1 MIQFDFH
8 RFGTLAR
15 WSLTMDRRYFVKTT
29 LQWMVVITLC
39 FLFMTCVVNFDNEND
54 GIRAHQMCA
63 LMVVIMFGVIFVL
76 GGSMMFSSMK
86 GRHDDQRLLMLPA
99 SNLEKYLMRYSY
111 WLLLLPCCLAAFVV
125 ADVMQWVVNT
135 VLGHEH
141 TMLVMQYM
149 ANGIFNLHWTREV
162 PPALKQSIV
171 LTLVWHHSLYV
182 LGATFFRSHKY
193 NFILTSITLIVGGIL
208 LGIAFPN
215 DYVANRID
223 EHTVLILLNVG
234 NGVYV
239 LLTVFNFWLSY
250 RLFCRTQVIG
260 KFINI

>member
-15 WSLTMDRRYFVKTT
+15 WSLTMDRRYFIKTT
-29 LQWMVVITLC
+29 LQWMVVMMLW
-39 FLFMTCVVNFDNEND
+39 FLFMTCVVNFDNEYD
-54 GIRAHQMCA
+54 GLRAHQMCA

-86 GRHDDQRLLMLPA
+86 ERHDDQRLLMLPA
-99 SNLEKYLMRYSY
+99 SNLEKFLMRYSY

-125 ADVMQWVVNT
+125 ADVVQWVVNT

-149 ANGIFNLHWTREV
+149 AHATVDVHWAAPRMLGV
-162 PPALKQSIV
+162 SVV
-171 LTLVWHHSLYV
+171 LTLIWHHSLYV

-193 NFILTSITLIVGGIL
+193 NFILTSIVLILGVAF

-215 DYVANRID
+215 TYVANRID